1 MRILIKLF
9 IVLSVVAL
17 AVGAVFGES
26 LAESL
31 LTTLPI
37 FLPVAYMSH
46 VIFYAY
52 DVQKEYVALYR
63 DVPENC
69 RFRYPWLLASAVAL
83 LSMIL
88 ALSMGGADVFT
99 TASILLVVMIGYVM
113 DLRVKFTASTAL
125 ICKKV
130 VSLVRPI

>member
-31 LTTLPI
+31 LTALPM

-69 RFRYPWLLASAVAL
+69 RFRYPWLPALAVAL
-83 LSMIL
+83 LSKVI
-88 ALSMGGADVFT
+88 ALFMGEADVFT
-99 TASILLVVMIGYVM
+99 TVSIMLVVLVSYVM
-113 DLRVKFTASTAL
+113 DLRVKFAASTAL
-125 ICKKV
+125 VCKV